1 LLSTLSI
8 RTSVVGDGKGRCAS
22 QTEYAPKHY
31 TLART
36 NEASRASPKAANGVN
51 DAAKTANNAPKA
63 PNLRC
68 KLAELV
74 KLGLAIG
81 SPSLTGLSLS
91 KYLDQGRP
99 DFCCFF

>member
-1 LLSTLSI
+1 MHFPFEAPLVDEDKS
-8 RTSVVGDGKGRCAS
+8 RCAS

-36 NEASRASPKAANGVN
+36 NETSRASPKAASGVN
-51 DAAKTANNAPKA
+51 DAAKTANKAPKA
-63 PNLRC
+63 PSLKC

-81 SPSLTGLSLS
+81 SPALTGLSLS
-91 KYLDQGRP
+91 KYLDQGRS
-99 DFCCFF
+99 DFCCFL